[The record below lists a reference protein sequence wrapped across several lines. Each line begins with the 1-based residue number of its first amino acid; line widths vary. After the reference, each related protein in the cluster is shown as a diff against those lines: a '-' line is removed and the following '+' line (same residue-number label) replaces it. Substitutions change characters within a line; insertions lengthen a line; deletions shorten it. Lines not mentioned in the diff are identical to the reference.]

1 MIKLSKRL
9 DAAVSLVPEG
19 FAALDV
25 GCDHGYTSIAL
36 LQSGKSP
43 AAVASDVRKGPLA
56 AAAANIETFGLS
68 GKIKTVLADGIPEN
82 IAGLLPEDV
91 PAALVI
97 TGMGGLLIRDIL
109 ERAKERII
117 RFDAMV
123 LSPQSDL
130 DAVRKALSG
139 FGFYIRDELCLTED
153 GKFYV
158 MILAERGSAKP
169 LSDAEALYG
178 PVLLRKKDPVL
189 YEELLKQL
197 SVREKI
203 REQLI
208 ANPSGKT
215 AERLTV
221 IEKEEALLNEALGY
235 YSRT

>member
-1 MIKLSKRL
+1 
-9 DAAVSLVPEG
+9 
-19 FAALDV
+19 
-25 GCDHGYTSIAL
+25 
-36 LQSGKSP
+36 
-43 AAVASDVRKGPLA
+43 
-56 AAAANIETFGLS
+56 
-68 GKIKTVLADGIPEN
+68 
-82 IAGLLPEDV
+82 
-91 PAALVI
+91 
-97 TGMGGLLIRDIL
+97 
-109 ERAKERII
+109 
-117 RFDAMV
+117 
-123 LSPQSDL
+123 
-130 DAVRKALSG
+130 
-139 FGFYIRDELCLTED
+139 
-153 GKFYV
+153 

>member
-130 DAVRKALSG
+130 DA
-139 FGFYIRDELCLTED
+139 
-153 GKFYV
+153 
-158 MILAERGSAKP
+158 GSAKP